1 MRKTAAKLLTAAA
14 LATSLVTIA
23 SGTALAD
30 PTVVPATADIVGV
43 GSDTTQTILN
53 QFSTDYNAYL
63 TGLGDTTSPR
73 LYSFDAT
80 GSATITAKAG
90 TTAFN
95 RPNGSGAGITAL
107 NQTSPSVL
115 PIDFAR
121 SSRAPQTG
129 DLTTDIFVGFAKDAV
144 TWSAKSTGSNAPA
157 NLTTADLKGIYSGTI
172 TTWNQITDIPGYT
185 GPNVA
190 IKAFLPQASSGT
202 RSFFLKAIGV
212 TTVGATVITGPEE
225 NEGTDLALNDVN
237 TIFPYSVGHYI
248 GQVYGGHTTATDA
261 AGVLSLRN
269 VNGVAP
275 VTAGNTINPAFA
287 NPTYGRVLYN
297 VVRNAEWT
305 AATVKGTALRN
316 IFGTSGWICT
326 NGAADIT
333 SYGFL
338 VLPGAGCGATTH
350 I

>member
-14 LATSLVTIA
+14 LATSLVSIA

-115 PIDFAR
+115 PVDFAR

-144 TWSAKSTGSNAPA
+144 TWSATATSNAPA
-157 NLTTADLKGIYSGTI
+157 NLTTANLKGIYDGTYL
-172 TTWNQITDIPGYT
+172 TWGAVPGYT
-185 GPNVA
+185 GAAPLA
-190 IKAFLPQASSGT
+190 TIKPYLPQTSSGT

-212 TTVGATVITGPEE
+212 TTVGANVVTGPEE
-225 NEGTDLALNDVN
+225 NEGTNAALNDPNV
-237 TIFPYSVGHYI
+237 IFPYSVGHYI
-248 GQVYGGHTTATDA
+248 GQVYGGHSSGTDA
-261 AGVLSLRN
+261 AGVLGLRN
-269 VNGVAP
+269 INGLAP
-275 VTAGNTINPAFA
+275 LTAGHTINPTFA
-287 NPTYGRVLYN
+287 NPVYGRTLYN
-297 VVRNAEWT
+297 VVRDAEWT

-338 VLPGAGCGATTH
+338 TIGGCGSSVH

>member
-14 LATSLVTIA
+14 LATSLVTVA

-43 GSDTTQTILN
+43 GSDTTQTVLN

-90 TTAFN
+90 TTAFT
-95 RPNGSGAGITAL
+95 RPNGSGAGILKLNETA
-107 NQTSPSVL
+107 PVA
-115 PIDFAR
+115 PVDFAR
-121 SSRAPQTG
+121 SSRGPQSP
-129 DLTTDIFVGFAKDAV
+129 DVASDIFVAFAKDAV

-185 GPNVA
+185 GPAVA

-212 TTVGATVITGPEE
+212 TTVGTTIITGPEE
-225 NEGTDLALNDVN
+225 NEGTDSALNDAN
-237 TIFPYSVGHYI
+237 AIFPYSVGHYI
-248 GQVYGGHTTATDA
+248 GQVYGGHSSGSDA

-269 VNGVAP
+269 VNGVVP
-275 VTAGNTINPAFA
+275 ITAGNTINPVFA

-316 IFGTSGWICT
+316 IFSSTGWICT
-326 NGAADIT
+326 NGAADIA

-338 VLPGAGCGATTH
+338 VLPGAACGSTTH

>member
-14 LATSLVTIA
+14 LATSLVSIA

-43 GSDTTQTILN
+43 GSDTTQTVLN

-90 TTAFN
+90 TTAFT
-95 RPNGSGAGITAL
+95 RPNGSGAGINAL
-107 NQTSPSVL
+107 NAASPAL
-115 PIDFAR
+115 PVDFAR

-129 DLTTDIFVGFAKDAV
+129 DLTTDIFVAFAKDAV
-144 TWSAKSTGSNAPA
+144 TWSATATGSNAPA
-157 NLTTADLKGIYSGTI
+157 NLTTADLKNIYNGTY
-172 TTWNQITDIPGYT
+172 TTWNQITDIAGYT
-185 GPNVA
+185 GPAVA
-190 IKAFLPQASSGT
+190 IKPYLPQASSGT

-212 TTVGATVITGPEE
+212 TTLGVNVVSGPEE
-225 NEGTDLALNDVN
+225 NEGTDVALNDPNV
-237 TIFPYSVGHYI
+237 IFPYSVGHYI

-261 AGVLSLRN
+261 PGALSLRN
-269 VNGVAP
+269 INGVAP
-275 VTAGNTINPAFA
+275 VTAGHTINPTFA
-287 NPTYGRVLYN
+287 NPVYGRTLYN

-305 AATVKGTALRN
+305 ATDAHGAALRN

-326 NGAADIT
+326 NGSADIT

-338 VLPGAGCGATTH
+338 TIGGCGSTTH

>member
-14 LATSLVTIA
+14 LATSLVSVA
-23 SGTALAD
+23 SGTAMAD
-30 PTVVPATADIVGV
+30 PSVVPATQDIVGV
-43 GSDTTQTILN
+43 GSDTTQTVLN

-90 TTAFN
+90 TTAFA

-157 NLTTADLKGIYSGTI
+157 NLTTADLKNIYNGTY
-172 TTWNQITDIPGYT
+172 TTWNQITDIAGYT
-185 GPNVA
+185 GPNVT
-190 IKAFLPQASSGT
+190 IKPYLPQASSGT

-212 TTVGATVITGPEE
+212 TTLGANVVTGPEE
-225 NEGTDLALNDVN
+225 NEGTDAALNDANV
-237 TIFPYSVGHYI
+237 IFPYSVGHYV
-248 GQVYGGHTTATDA
+248 GQVYGGHSSGTDA
-261 AGVLSLRN
+261 AGVLSLRSI
-269 VNGVAP
+269 NGVAP
-275 VTAGNTINPAFA
+275 LTASNTINPTFA
-287 NPTYGRVLYN
+287 NPTYGRTLYN

-305 AATVKGTALRN
+305 AATTKGIALRN

-326 NGAADIT
+326 NGAADIA

-338 VLPGAGCGATTH
+338 TIGGCGSTTH

>member
-30 PTVVPATADIVGV
+30 PTVVPGTADIVGV
-43 GSDTTQTILN
+43 GSDTTQTVLN

-80 GSATITAKAG
+80 GSTTIVAKTG
-90 TTAFN
+90 TTAIN
-95 RPNGSGAGITAL
+95 RPNGSGAGISTL
-107 NQTSPSVL
+107 EQTSPVA

-129 DLTTDIFVGFAKDAV
+129 DQTTDIFVSFAKDAV
-144 TWSAKSTGSNAPA
+144 TWSATATSNAPA
-157 NLTTADLKGIYSGTI
+157 NLTTANLKGIYDGTYL
-172 TTWNQITDIPGYT
+172 TWGAVPGYT
-185 GPNVA
+185 GSAPAAV
-190 IKAFLPQASSGT
+190 IKPYLPPTTSGT

-212 TTVGATVITGPEE
+212 TAVGTNVVTGPEE
-225 NEGTDLALNDVN
+225 NEGTNTALNDPNV
-237 TIFPYSVGHYI
+237 IFPYSVGHYI
-248 GQVYGGHTTATDA
+248 GQVYGGHSSGTDA
-261 AGVLSLRN
+261 AGVLGLRN
-269 VNGVAP
+269 INGLAP
-275 VTAGNTINPAFA
+275 VTAGHTINPTFA
-287 NPTYGRVLYN
+287 NPVYGRTLYN

-326 NGAADIT
+326 NATAQADIT
-333 SYGFL
+333 GYGFL
-338 VLPGAGCGATTH
+338 TIGGCGSTTH